1 MCVCVCVC
9 WPDALSEKGE
19 KKGRSLDNM
28 NFQFGK
34 GQDSSTYI
42 NLVVELGLG
51 LGLGLHF
58 SRFACFFANYFA
70 SHSPSGAASA
80 ASLEVPGGE
89 LRLRETSSG
98 APREAACAR
107 YDERS
112 LLLALF
118 K

>member
-89 LRLRETSSG
+89 LPQYG
-98 APREAACAR
+98 
-107 YDERS
+107 
-112 LLLALF
+112 LLPEHTLGEPCCGPSHRQLAF
-118 K
+118 G